1 MAFDWPS
8 FFDLYSIPWFKATRT
23 NITIKC
29 PMCGDDPS
37 HHLSVSLQDKGW
49 HCWRNDAHSGRSA
62 RDLVMVL
69 LGCSTD
75 QAARIVSEQE
85 QAAKLLDEGFAS
97 SISQLLGKAKPLP
110 VTTRPLELLPE
121 FIDMLTGFSQRLFVP
136 YLTDRGYSDN
146 DLEWLVK
153 RFKLRSALTGQFA
166 YRIIIPVYVSGRL
179 VTWTART
186 ITGDRLRYKTLSTDS
201 ETAAKSDLPVA
212 AISIKETLFDY
223 DALRKGGEILVITEG
238 PFDAMRVSF
247 FGDDAI
253 RGTCLFGKTIS
264 DGQRELIGALRP
276 LYHQVVL
283 LSDTDVRWSMFGK
296 LPDWVTIRRL
306 PPSVEDPAK
315 LNYTQF
321 CRLFE

>member
-1 MAFDWPS
+1 MAFDWTA

-37 HHLSVSLQDKGW
+37 HHLSVSLQGRGW

-69 LGCSTD
+69 LGCSAD
-75 QAARIVSEQE
+75 QATRIVSEQE
-85 QAAKLLDEGFAS
+85 QAAKLLDENFAS

-121 FIDMLTGFSQRLFVP
+121 FTNMLTGFSQRLFVP

-166 YRIIIPVYVSGRL
+166 YRIIIPVYVSGKL
-179 VTWTART
+179 VTWTGRT

-223 DALRKGGEILVITEG
+223 DALRKGGEVLVITEG

-264 DGQRELIGALRP
+264 DAQRELIGSLRS
-276 LYHQVVL
+276 LYRQVVL

-296 LPDWVTIRRL
+296 LPDWVEIKRL

-315 LNYTQF
+315 LTYNQF
-321 CRLFE
+321 SRLFQ